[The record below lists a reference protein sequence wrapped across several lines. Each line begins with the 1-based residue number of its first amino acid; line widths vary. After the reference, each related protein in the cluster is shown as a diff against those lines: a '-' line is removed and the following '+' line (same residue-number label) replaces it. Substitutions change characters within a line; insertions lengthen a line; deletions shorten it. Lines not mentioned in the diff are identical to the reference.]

1 MIVQPAVIV
10 ACSNNTLANVL
21 CIVCEGNTLCS
32 FNALFWIQSAKI
44 LLKKKAVVYVS
55 KTSKAPRSAK
65 LSIDL
70 VWVGLFLFLT
80 PTGPLGATRT
90 NSNTSN
96 PFLSHFDLCS
106 TQTSLT
112 YQMSFPP
119 CCRIWKD
126 RGRVRKD
133 ILSWPRRCPAHLS
146 QPTTVHQILQ
156 QSSQVRR
163 CWVSTNHGCIYLQS

>member
-1 MIVQPAVIV
+1 MYCALCAGGTHFAVH
-10 ACSNNTLANVL
+10 
-21 CIVCEGNTLCS
+21 
-32 FNALFWIQSAKI
+32 NALFWIQSAKI
-44 LLKKKAVVYVS
+44 LCLLLINLEKKKAVVCVS

-80 PTGPLGATRT
+80 PKGPLGAFRHALTQT
-90 NSNTSN
+90 LQN
-96 PFLSHFDLCS
+96 PFLSHFYLCS
-106 TQTSLT
+106 KQTFLT

-126 RGRVRKD
+126 RGRIRKD
-133 ILSWPRRCPAHLS
+133 ILSWPRRCPAHIS

-163 CWVSTNHGCIYLQS
+163 CWVRAYLLK

>member
-1 MIVQPAVIV
+1 MCCALCARGTHFAVLMHYFEFR
-10 ACSNNTLANVL
+10 AQKY
-21 CIVCEGNTLCS
+21 
-32 FNALFWIQSAKI
+32 FW
-44 LLKKKAVVYVS
+44 KKAVVYVS